1 VKRGAFTLIELL
13 VVIAIIAVL
22 IALLLPAVQQAR
34 EAARR
39 TQCKNNLKQLGLA
52 LMNYESNFTTFPP
65 NLVPGGNFNYSAGNW
80 GVLAFLSPYLDQTPI
95 YNLMNLNAPTYAS
108 ASPYGIADPNNAK
121 AASFVIPMFLCPSDK
136 SMSLGG
142 DYGVA
147 SLGPSNYCANL
158 GSGINTYQGSPANG
172 SPYNADGVMF
182 ANSSVRIGDMTDGT
196 SNTACMS
203 ESLLGDGATSVLN
216 TATSTPPVSSQRS
229 YAYLTTY
236 QSSLDDASCAS
247 ATNWNIQ
254 DLRQF
259 LWYSGEIR
267 NTSYNHY
274 YLPNDTR
281 WDCITNAYN
290 FGYTAI
296 GWKAARSL
304 HVGGVHLLLCDG
316 SGRFVSNNID
326 STTWRSLSTRA
337 GAEILGPF

>member
-1 VKRGAFTLIELL
+1 MKRRAFTLIELL

-39 TQCKNNLKQLGLA
+39 MQCKNNLKQLGLA
-52 LMNYESNFTTFPP
+52 LHNYESSLQTFPP
-65 NLVPGGNFNYSAGNW
+65 NLVPGGNFAYSAGNW

-108 ASPYGIADPNNAK
+108 TSPYNIADPNNAK
-121 AASFVIPMFLCPSDK
+121 AASFTIPLFLCPSDK
-136 SMSLGG
+136 GQSLGG

-147 SLGPSNYCANL
+147 SLGPANYCANM
-158 GSGINTYQGSPANG
+158 GSGINTFAGGAANG
-172 SPYNADGVMF
+172 SPYNSDGVMF
-182 ANSSVRIGDMTDGT
+182 ANSRIRVADITDGT

-203 ESLLGDGATSVLN
+203 ESILGDAPTKVTGS
-216 TATSTPPVSSQRS
+216 STPPNSVQKS

-236 QSSLDDASCAS
+236 QSSLDDASCAA

-254 DLRQF
+254 DHRQF

-274 YLPNDTR
+274 YTPNDKR
-281 WDCITNAYN
+281 WDCVTNA
-290 FGYTAI
+290 FSLGYTAI
-296 GWKAARSL
+296 GWKAARSM

-316 SGRFVSNNID
+316 SVRFISDNI
-326 STTWRSLSTRA
+326 SGTTWRSLSTRA
-337 GAEILGPF
+337 GSEVLGEF

>member
-1 VKRGAFTLIELL
+1 MRRAFTLIELL

-39 TQCKNNLKQLGLA
+39 MQCRNNLKQLGLA
-52 LMNYESNFTTFPP
+52 LHNYEASHRTFPP
-65 NLVPGGNFNYSAGNW
+65 NLVPGANYAYSAGNW
-80 GVLAFLSPYLDQTPI
+80 GVLAYLSPYLDQTPI

-108 ASPYGIADPNNAK
+108 TSPYNIADPNNAL
-121 AASFVIPMFLCPSDK
+121 AASYVIPMFLCPSDK
-136 SMSLGG
+136 AQSLGG

-147 SLGPSNYCANL
+147 ALGPANYCANM
-158 GSGINTYQGSPANG
+158 GSGINTLAGSPANG

-182 ANSSVRIGDMTDGT
+182 ANSRIRIADITDGT

-203 ESLLGDGATSVLN
+203 ESLLGEGARSASGT
-216 TATSTPPVSSQRS
+216 TPPVSAQKS

-236 QSSLDDASCAS
+236 QGSLDDGSCAS
-247 ATNWNIQ
+247 ASSWNIQ

-274 YLPNDTR
+274 YTPNDDR
-281 WDCITNAYN
+281 WDCITNAATL
-290 FGYTAI
+290 GYTAI

-316 SGRFVSNNID
+316 SVRFVSDEIY
-326 STTWRSLSTRA
+326 SSTWRSLSTRS
-337 GAEILGPF
+337 GGEIVGEF